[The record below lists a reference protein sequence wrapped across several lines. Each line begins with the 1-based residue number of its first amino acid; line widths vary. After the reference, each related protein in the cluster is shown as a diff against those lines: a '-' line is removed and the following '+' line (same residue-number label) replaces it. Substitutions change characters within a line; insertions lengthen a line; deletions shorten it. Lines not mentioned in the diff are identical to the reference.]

1 MQLTRRSCVSSP
13 AMTEPTSVPHHGFQ
27 SQCEASS
34 PSTHDTI
41 QRGIVIQL
49 TTAKNENEWVQL
61 EEQMSLPHKDTACSL
76 EGKNPEELHDV
87 TSLTSISQC
96 LPPRSQASLSETYS
110 PCGSKPTVNL
120 VKSLSTEIESRD
132 ASSTLKAR
140 PLLSLVKSIS
150 TEISRHEPEVTQSK
164 SDSRLNLHLW
174 KQLTQPKARNGDSR
188 TAPPSPSISPSES
201 RGPFFKVPEVEARL
215 EDTRRKLS
223 EAMQEPLSRLSK
235 IIGDETS
242 GTFRPRANS
251 AGSAKTG
258 AHGVE
263 LACDRLPTYE
273 VPAIPKKKCQGK
285 QSSSS
290 DSSSHYEICTY
301 GDVLQVVEIEP
312 VLENARIMSE
322 ISSKVPLNTHKSVPT
337 RLLFYIALL
346 TYGYLVLPVPPYA
359 SGLFF
364 GLVTGFLLGL
374 SVIFLMVPRSSANR
388 NLPSTPECSLHES
401 PLQDPDVLKGWL
413 NEMYTYDPEFY
424 HPSLMHSV
432 YARLEGS
439 TLRLSY
445 PKYNIP
451 RSVTYDDL
459 PPDVPLVSHR
469 MVQLAESKVFLVPPG
484 LAHKRTWNKK
494 YPICILLAKPAESGP
509 CSPPDEDSDELP
521 IPQEPSRKAP
531 IPTANPPDNVLYL
544 FGRTARDKEEWFQ
557 QLIFASQMLADDKGS
572 PVRCGS
578 KCAIPLNRCSSPS
591 ASLICSGG
599 SSRGST
605 EDIPSLCRAR
615 DLAGGVR
622 KKILLDYHTYM
633 AHFIQGELSS
643 PLLSPCHS
651 AAGSPTA
658 KRKFLSAVPAGTGE
672 AQHSWI
678 NALLGRIF
686 WDFLREKY
694 WADQVAHKIQ
704 KKLSKIR
711 LPYFMNEL
719 TLTDLDLGTA
729 VPHILSASRPSMN
742 SRGLWVD
749 LEVTYTGSLQM
760 TLETKMNLCKL
771 GKESTWDSSQELE
784 LGQERSKG
792 RTILLADSDEESSSA
807 GSSEDEEV
815 LPTEL
820 HGNQGEKI
828 APTGT
833 DGHGSGTRT
842 GRRILRFVDKI
853 AKSKY
858 FQRATENEFIKKKFE
873 EVSNMPLLLVV
884 EVQELS
890 GMLTINIPP
899 PPTDRIWYSFRI
911 PPRLELKVRP
921 KLGEREVT
929 FTHVTE
935 WIENKLQQEL
945 QKVFVMPNMDDLHLP
960 IMCSSLEYLDQL
972 PEDFQGTAEDD
983 RESTAK

>member
-1 MQLTRRSCVSSP
+1 MS
-13 AMTEPTSVPHHGFQ
+13 EPTSVPHLGFQ

-34 PSTHDTI
+34 PSNHESLLTI

-61 EEQMSLPHKDTACSL
+61 EEQMSLPYKDTACSL
-76 EGKNPEELHDV
+76 EGKNPEELQDL
-87 TSLTSISQC
+87 TSPASISQC

-201 RGPFFKVPEVEARL
+201 RGPFFKVPEVEAKL

-273 VPAIPKKKCQGK
+273 MPAIPKKKCQGK

-301 GDVLQVVEIEP
+301 GDILQVVEIEP
-312 VLENARIMSE
+312 VLESARIMPE
-322 ISSKVPLNTHKSVPT
+322 ISSKVSLNSHKSVPT

-359 SGLFF
+359 SGLCF
-364 GLVTGFLLGL
+364 GLVAGFLLGL

-388 NLPSTPECSLHES
+388 NVPSTPECSLHES

-451 RSVTYDDL
+451 RSVTYEDL

-469 MVQLAESKVFLVPPG
+469 VVQLAESKVFLVPPG

-494 YPICILLAKPAESGP
+494 YPICILLAKPAESGL
-509 CSPPDEDSDELP
+509 CSPPEEDSEELP
-521 IPQEPSRKAP
+521 IPQEPSRKAR

-544 FGRTARDKEEWFQ
+544 FGRTGRDKEEWFQ

-572 PVRCGS
+572 PVRRGS

-591 ASLICSGG
+591 ASLMCSGG

-615 DLAGGVR
+615 DLAGDVR

-633 AHFIQGELSS
+633 AHFIQGEPSS

-719 TLTDLDLGTA
+719 TLTDLDLGTS
-729 VPHILSASRPSMN
+729 VPHILNASRPSMN

-771 GKESTWDSSQELE
+771 GKESTWDGSQELE
-784 LGQERSKG
+784 LGQERAKG

-828 APTGT
+828 VPTGT
-833 DGHGSGTRT
+833 DG
-842 GRRILRFVDKI
+842 
-853 AKSKY
+853 
-858 FQRATENEFIKKKFE
+858 
-873 EVSNMPLLLVV
+873 
-884 EVQELS
+884 
-890 GMLTINIPP
+890 
-899 PPTDRIWYSFRI
+899 YSFRI

-983 RESTAK
+983 TESTAK